1 MSSPHAQRPPRPGIS
16 FALRFLLAGVLVL
29 VVVGTAVATTIRRE
43 ADQIVETFAPATE
56 QTKQTKAAL
65 SDVEPGKPQ
74 TLLLVGDD
82 ARKGEKSGQR
92 SDTMILV
99 RLDPDAKVTSMLSL
113 PRDLIV
119 QGGSSARLNASF
131 ANGPAGLIDQLKRIL
146 STPQEKFEIHHY
158 VTIRFTAFQQAV
170 NSLGCFYVDVDRKY
184 FNDNNPP
191 AGGGTEPYAAIDVP
205 AGYQRLCGE
214 QSLSYVRFRHLD
226 NDVVREA
233 RQSHYLTEA
242 RAQIATSSLITQ
254 QDKLTKA
261 IFKYVD
267 TDIRSGKG
275 LLGVVKLGL
284 DVVGKPTGRVTLNT
298 TDTEEGALQT
308 TPADLAEAAKDFLHP
323 RAAPGGST
331 GGGAS
336 SGSGTGGTS
345 GSGSGTKKPKKKVRR
360 AKARTPKTLTAAPAA
375 AKALVQQSGI
385 ARNFRDAPI
394 YIPRLLEY
402 EARYREN
409 DSRGYDIQ
417 SKGGRAFPW
426 QGYRIVVDLAG
437 GQDGAGQYYGIQG
450 TSWKNPPVLALATD
464 QVRLGGRTFKI
475 EYDGRRIRRL
485 IWQTPNGT
493 YWVNNSLKNSLTNN
507 EMRAI
512 ARSLVRYEG

>member
-1 MSSPHAQRPPRPGIS
+1 MSSPHAHRPPRPGIA

-43 ADQIVETFAPATE
+43 ADSIVADFAAPTQETE
-56 QTKQTKAAL
+56 QAKEAL

-74 TLLLVGDD
+74 TMLLVGDD
-82 ARKGEKSGQR
+82 ARKGEKPGQR

-99 RLDPDAKVTSMLSL
+99 RLDGDAKVTSMLSL

-119 QGGSSARLNASF
+119 QGGTSARLNASF
-131 ANGPAGLIDQLKRIL
+131 SGGPKGLIEQLRRIL
-146 STPQEKFEIHHY
+146 STPQERFDIHHY
-158 VTIRFTAFQQAV
+158 VTIRFTAFSQAV
-170 NSLGCFYVDVDRKY
+170 NAFGCFYVDVDRKY

-191 AGGGTEPYAAIDVP
+191 AGGGSEGYATIDVP

-214 QSLSYVRFRHLD
+214 SSLDYVRFRHLD

-233 RQSHYLTEA
+233 RQAHYLTEA
-242 RAQIATSSLITQ
+242 RGQIATSSLITQ

-284 DVVGKPTGRVTLNT
+284 DVVGKPTRRVTLT
-298 TDTEEGALQT
+298 TEETKEGALST
-308 TPADLAEAAKDFLHP
+308 TPADLAEAAKEFLHP
-323 RAAPGGST
+323 GSAPGGSSNSVSA
-331 GGGAS
+331 GS
-336 SGSGTGGTS
+336 SDGGSGT
-345 GSGSGTKKPKKKVRR
+345 TKKPKKKVRR
-360 AKARTPKTLTAAPAA
+360 AKARTPKTLTASPAA

-394 YIPRLLEY
+394 YIPRLVEY
-402 EARYREN
+402 QARYREN

-417 SKGGRAFPW
+417 SRGGRAFPW

-437 GQDGAGQYYGIQG
+437 GKDGSGQYYGIQG
-450 TSWKNPPVLALATD
+450 TSWKDPPILDLATD
-464 QVRLGGRTFKI
+464 SVRMGGRTYRI
-475 EYDGRRIRRL
+475 EYDGKRIRRL
-485 IWQTPNGT
+485 LWQTPSGT

-512 ARSLVRYEG
+512 ARSLVRYDG

>member
-1 MSSPHAQRPPRPGIS
+1 MSSPHAQRPPRPGLS

-43 ADQIVETFAPATE
+43 ADSIVQNFAEATPETE
-56 QTKQTKAAL
+56 QAKEAL

-74 TLLLVGDD
+74 TMLLVGDD

-99 RLDPDAKVTSMLSL
+99 RLDGNAKVTSMLSL

-131 ANGPAGLIDQLKRIL
+131 AGGPKGLINQLKRIL
-146 STPQEKFEIHHY
+146 STPQERFDIHHY
-158 VTIRFTAFQQAV
+158 VTIRFTAFSQAV
-170 NSLGCFYVDVDRKY
+170 NAFGCFYVDVDRKY
-184 FNDNNPP
+184 YNDNNPP
-191 AGGGTEPYAAIDVP
+191 AGGGSEDYATIDVP

-214 QSLSYVRFRHLD
+214 SSLDYVRFRHLD

-242 RAQIATSSLITQ
+242 RGQIATSSLITQ

-267 TDIRSGKG
+267 TDIRSGRG

-284 DVVGKPTGRVTLNT
+284 DVVGKPTRRVTLNT
-298 TDTEEGALQT
+298 TDTEEGALST
-308 TPADLAEAAKDFLHP
+308 TPADLAEAAKEFLHP
-323 RAAPGGST
+323 GSSPGGSDAAVSPST
-331 GGGAS
+331 GSS
-336 SGSGTGGTS
+336 SGSGGT
-345 GSGSGTKKPKKKVRR
+345 SGTKKKPKVRR

-385 ARNFRDAPI
+385 DRNFRDAPI
-394 YIPRLLEY
+394 YIPRLMEY
-402 EARYREN
+402 EARYRET

-417 SKGGRAFPW
+417 SAGGRAYPW

-437 GQDGAGQYYGIQG
+437 GKDGSGQYYGIQG
-450 TSWKNPPVLALATD
+450 TSWKNPPILALATD
-464 QVRLGGRTFKI
+464 RVRLGGRTFRI

-485 IWQTPNGT
+485 LWQTPSGT

-512 ARSLVRYEG
+512 ARSLVRYQR

>member
-1 MSSPHAQRPPRPGIS
+1 MSSPHAPRPPRPGIA

-43 ADQIVETFAPATE
+43 ADAIVEDFAAPTE
-56 QTKQTKAAL
+56 QTEQAKGAL

-74 TLLLVGDD
+74 TMLLVGDD

-131 ANGPAGLIDQLKRIL
+131 ANGPAGLIAQLKRIL
-146 STPQEKFEIHHY
+146 STPGEPFEIHHY
-158 VTIRFTAFQQAV
+158 VTIRFTAFSQAV
-170 NSLGCFYVDVDRKY
+170 NAFGCFYVDVDRRY

-242 RAQIATSSLITQ
+242 RAQIATSSLISHQ
-254 QDKLTKA
+254 NKLTKA

-267 TDIRSGKG
+267 TDIRSGRG

-284 DVVGKPTGRVTLNT
+284 DVVGKPTSRVTLNT
-298 TDTEEGALQT
+298 TDTEEGALST

-323 RAAPGGST
+323 KAAPGGST
-331 GGGAS
+331 GASAS
-336 SGSGTGGTS
+336 SGSGSGK
-345 GSGSGTKKPKKKVRR
+345 GSGSTSKKPKAKVRR

-394 YIPRLLEY
+394 YIPRLMEY
-402 EARYREN
+402 ESRYRET

-417 SKGGRAFPW
+417 SAGGRAYPW

-437 GQDGAGQYYGIQG
+437 GKDGAGQYYGIQG
-450 TSWKNPPVLALATD
+450 VSWKNPPVLELATD
-464 QVRLGGRTFKI
+464 EVRLGGRTFKI

-485 IWQTPNGT
+485 IWQTPSGT

-512 ARSLVRYEG
+512 ARSLVRYDG

>member
-1 MSSPHAQRPPRPGIS
+1 MSSPHAHRPPRPGIA

-43 ADQIVETFAPATE
+43 ADSIVEDFAAPTQATE
-56 QTKQTKAAL
+56 QAKEAL

-74 TLLLVGDD
+74 TMLLVGDD
-82 ARKGEKSGQR
+82 ARKGEKPGQR

-99 RLDPDAKVTSMLSL
+99 RLDGDAKVTSMLSL

-131 ANGPAGLIDQLKRIL
+131 ANGPKGLIEQLRRIL
-146 STPQEKFEIHHY
+146 STPQERFDIHHY
-158 VTIRFTAFQQAV
+158 VSIRFTAFSQAV
-170 NSLGCFYVDVDRKY
+170 NAFGCFYVDVDRKY

-191 AGGGTEPYAAIDVP
+191 AGGGSEGYATIDVP

-214 QSLSYVRFRHLD
+214 DSLDYVRFRHLD

-233 RQSHYLTEA
+233 RQAHYLAEA
-242 RAQIATSSLITQ
+242 RGQIATSSLITQ

-284 DVVGKPTGRVTLNT
+284 DVVGKPTRRVTLDT

-308 TPADLAEAAKDFLHP
+308 TPADLAKAAKEFLHP
-323 RAAPGGST
+323 GSSPGGGST
-331 GGGAS
+331 SIGS
-336 SGSGTGGTS
+336 SPDADGGSGTTA
-345 GSGSGTKKPKKKVRR
+345 KPKKKKVRR

-385 ARNFRDAPI
+385 ARDFRDAPI
-394 YIPRLLEY
+394 YVPRLMEY

-409 DSRGYDIQ
+409 ASRGYDIQ
-417 SKGGRAFPW
+417 SRGGRAFPW

-437 GQDGAGQYYGIQG
+437 GKDGSGQYYGIQG
-450 TSWKNPPVLALATD
+450 TSWKDPPVLALATD
-464 QVRLGGRTFKI
+464 SVRLGGRTYRI
-475 EYDGRRIRRL
+475 EYDGKRIRRL
-485 IWQTPNGT
+485 LWQTPSGT